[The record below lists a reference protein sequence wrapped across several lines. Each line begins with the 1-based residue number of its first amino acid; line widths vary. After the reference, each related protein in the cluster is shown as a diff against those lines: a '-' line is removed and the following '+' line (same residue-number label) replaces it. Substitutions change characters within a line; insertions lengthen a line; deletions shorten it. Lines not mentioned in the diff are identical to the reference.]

1 MKFFYRVYLFSSTNM
16 TLRSSILKEP
26 YSEGDARPERR
37 LTAKA
42 FFLRPTETRM
52 GWPFTLTKNGPSWPM
67 VKRPNLDESYL
78 QLHCY

>member
-1 MKFFYRVYLFSSTNM
+1 MKFFCRIYLFSSTNM

-42 FFLRPTETRM
+42 FFLRPTET
-52 GWPFTLTKNGPSWPM
+52 KNG
-67 VKRPNLDESYL
+67 VA
-78 QLHCY
+78 LHVDQKWAELAHGQEAQFR